1 MSRRLFS
8 VVDVG
13 TPPSSFERYDFAEV
27 CYHGFEALSTEGE
40 EVASPEFTCLG
51 HRWRLR
57 VYPGGHDGSDDGGVA
72 VYLQNMSDETIEI
85 EYFFSIRDATG
96 KEVSSDESGSAVF
109 APRDSEAKNN
119 SWGSRNFVKRS
130 TLVKALENGTLTIE
144 VRMREYNETNTWV
157 TPYVPKNPLRKNILK
172 KFMDEESADVVF
184 EVGSGSEQGDNNCKR
199 AKTTPTKFHAHQ
211 LVLQDG
217 APMLAELFK
226 PGGEK
231 STTIPITDVKPDI
244 FHHMLYYMYGGE
256 LTDEELE
263 TNAKD
268 LIDAADKYGVVS
280 LKLEAEECY
289 VRSIKL
295 TVENVIGNLI
305 YADSKNCAY
314 LKEAVMDFMV
324 ENGEDILDKVSFD
337 DLPGSLM
344 KDLLATV
351 TRGKQK
357 SDRISDAP
365 NYKKMKIGEL
375 RRRLD
380 DKGLDVDG
388 SREAMIALLKESS
401 KESSTGE
408 DGENNEDD
416 DVDEDGNDA

>member
-13 TPPSSFERYDFAEV
+13 MPPSGFQRYDFAEA
-27 CYHGFEALSTEGE
+27 CYHGFEALSTERGE
-40 EVASPEFTCLG
+40 EVESPKFTCLG
-51 HRWRLR
+51 HQWRLD
-57 VYPGGHDGSDDGGVA
+57 VYPGGDENSADGMVA
-72 VYLQNMSDETIEI
+72 LFLYNMSDESIEI
-85 EYFFSIRDATG
+85 EYYFSVRDATN
-96 KEVSSDESGSAVF
+96 KEVVYYDFGSETF
-109 APRDSEAKNN
+109 APNGDADNKDN
-119 SWGSRNFVKRS
+119 WGTPTFAKRS
-130 TLVKALENGTLTIE
+130 TLVKALDNGTLTIE
-144 VRMREYNETNTWV
+144 VRMREHDETNTWV
-157 TPYVPKNPLRKNILK
+157 TPYVPKNPLCKNILK
-172 KFMDEESADVVF
+172 KFIDEESADVVF

-199 AKTTPTKFHAHQ
+199 AKTTPTKFHAHR

-217 APMLAELFK
+217 APMLAELCK
-226 PGGEK
+226 PNGGA

-263 TNAKD
+263 TNAKE

-289 VRSIKL
+289 VRSINL

-357 SDRISDAP
+357 SDSINDAP
-365 NYKKMKIGEL
+365 NYKKMKIGDL
-375 RRRLD
+375 RRMLD
-380 DKGLDVDG
+380 EKGFDVDG
-388 SREAMIALLKESS
+388 SREAMISLLKEKDKEAEKDDENSS
-401 KESSTGE
+401 
-408 DGENNEDD
+408 
-416 DVDEDGNDA
+416 V